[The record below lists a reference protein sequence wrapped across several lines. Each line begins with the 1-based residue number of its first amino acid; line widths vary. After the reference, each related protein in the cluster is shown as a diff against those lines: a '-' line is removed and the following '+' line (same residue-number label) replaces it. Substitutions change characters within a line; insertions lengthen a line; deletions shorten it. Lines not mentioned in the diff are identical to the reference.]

1 MIAQAYQPY
10 PDGMIVSEQDK
21 GQVWPPVDRTPYTL
35 DGVDF
40 DWLGYVLASEQGPI
54 CGACSNHHASVKAI
68 RVCHGI
74 MQAQEDEMRAEQAA
88 EQGYERYLE
97 DRGYWDARAQEDHER
112 AMGVY
117 A

>member
-1 MIAQAYQPY
+1 
-10 PDGMIVSEQDK
+10 
-21 GQVWPPVDRTPYTL
+21 
-35 DGVDF
+35 
-40 DWLGYVLASEQGPI
+40 
-54 CGACSNHHASVKAI
+54 
-68 RVCHGI
+68 

-88 EQGYERYLE
+88 ELGYERYLE

>member
-1 MIAQAYQPY
+1 M
-10 PDGMIVSEQDK
+10 PDRSN
-21 GQVWPPVDRTPYTL
+21 YTL

-40 DWLGYVLASEQGPI
+40 DWLGYVATSEAGPI
-54 CGACSNHHASVKAI
+54 CGACSKHHSSVKAI
-68 RVCHGI
+68 KVCHEIGRF
-74 MQAQEDEMRAEQAA
+74 QEDEMRAELAA